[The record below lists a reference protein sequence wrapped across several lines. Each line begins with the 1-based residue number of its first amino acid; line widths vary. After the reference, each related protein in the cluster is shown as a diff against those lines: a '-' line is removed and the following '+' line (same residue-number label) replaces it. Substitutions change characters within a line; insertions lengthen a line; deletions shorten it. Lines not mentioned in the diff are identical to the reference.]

1 MNKPPPRVY
10 EFGPFRLDAEERRLL
25 CEGRPVA
32 ITLKAFDTLLM
43 LVQHGGRIVEKEH
56 LIRTLWPDTFVEDNN
71 LAVHISTLRKA
82 LGEGS
87 NGHPYI
93 ETVPKH
99 GYRFAAEVKEVCEA
113 EAHTETPN
121 QKSPAGAKAEQE
133 GAGRDKAINSLAV
146 LPLVN
151 ATQDPGVE
159 YLSDGITE
167 SLINKLSQFPQL
179 RVMARSLVFRHK
191 GRDVDPQQVGRE
203 MGVHAVLTGRLI
215 QLGDSLIIRT
225 ELTDVKDGR
234 HVWGEQYN
242 RDPSDL
248 LAVQEEISWEISEK
262 LRLKL
267 SGEQKRRLKMRPT
280 ESTEAY
286 RSYLKGR
293 FYWNKRTLEGLKRG
307 AEYFEEAIRID
318 PDYALA
324 HAGLA
329 DSYLLLGSVE
339 YSELDPQEARRR
351 ARAATLKALKIDD
364 SLAEAHASL
373 AYVKMFDWHWADA
386 RKEFEQA
393 VALNPSYATGR
404 HWHALYLMAMNSPEE
419 ALAEIEQALEIDP
432 LSLPINAG
440 LAWYFYLTRQY
451 ERALEECQRTLEM
464 DSNFY
469 MAHFLRGLSYVQ
481 LSEHERALA
490 EYQKG
495 SRLSGGTPLMLAA
508 QGHVYAL
515 LKRGDEAQKIL
526 DELFQLSKDTYVS
539 PYYIA
544 VIYTGLGNI
553 DRAFEWLS
561 SACISHSEGL
571 TWLKVDPTI
580 DELRT
585 DERFS
590 ALTRHVGLE

>member
-10 EFGPFRLDAEERRLL
+10 EFGPFRLNADERLL
-25 CEGRPVA
+25 IREGKAVP
-32 ITLKAFDTLLM
+32 ITLKAFDMLLM
-43 LVQHGGRIVEKEH
+43 LVQNCGRIVDKEH
-56 LIRTLWPDTFVEDNN
+56 LIKTLWPDTFVEENN
-71 LAVHISTLRKA
+71 LAVYISALRKA

-87 NGHPYI
+87 NGHRYI

-99 GYRFAAEVKEVCEA
+99 GYRFTAEVKEIV
-113 EAHTETPN
+113 ETDARSPSEN
-121 QKSPAGAKAEQE
+121 RRSPAGAGVKEERNPQDE
-133 GAGRDKAINSLAV
+133 SIHSLAV

-151 ATQDPGVE
+151 ATNDPGVD

-191 GRDVDPQQVGRE
+191 GCDVDPQRVGRE

-225 ELTDVKDGR
+225 ELTDVKDGL
-234 HVWGEQYN
+234 HLWGEQYN

-267 SGEQKRRLKMRPT
+267 SGEQKRRLKRRPT

-286 RSYLKGR
+286 RIYLKGR

-329 DSYLLLGSVE
+329 DSYLLRGSVE
-339 YSELDPQEARRR
+339 YSDLDPQEARRR
-351 ARAATLKALKIDD
+351 ARAATLNALRIDD

-373 AYVKMFDWHWADA
+373 AYVKMFDWHWSDA
-386 RKEFEQA
+386 REEFERA
-393 VALNPSYATGR
+393 VALNPAYATAH
-404 HWHALYLMAMNSPEE
+404 HWYALYLMAMDRPDE
-419 ALAEIEQALEIDP
+419 ALMEIEQAMEIDP

-451 ERALEECQRTLEM
+451 EQAVEECGRTLEM

-469 MAHFLRGLSYVQ
+469 MAHFLRGLSFTQ
-481 LSEHERALA
+481 MSKHEEALS

-515 LKRGDEAQKIL
+515 LKKGETAQRIL
-526 DELFQLSKDTYVS
+526 DELFQLSKEKYVS

-544 VIYTGLGNI
+544 VIYAGLSEM
-553 DRAFEWLS
+553 DRAFEWLL
-561 SACISHSEGL
+561 SACVTHSEGL

-580 DELRT
+580 DALRA
-585 DERFS
+585 DYRFS
-590 ALTRHVGLE
+590 ELTRHVGLE